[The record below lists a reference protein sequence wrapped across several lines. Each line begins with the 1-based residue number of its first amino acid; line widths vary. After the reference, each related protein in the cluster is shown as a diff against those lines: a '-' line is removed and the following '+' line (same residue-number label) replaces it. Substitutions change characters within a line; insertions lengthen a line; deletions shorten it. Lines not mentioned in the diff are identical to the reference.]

1 MARPSMFKQKHLGER
16 RTWVSN
22 LLLLIRLLKLLKE
35 LHKLSLPPG
44 KKWKGRPYTAKI
56 ERFLAKPYP
65 DLAPLRIDNL
75 TDHPCVYLHEE
86 VRVDDNLSSYG
97 YTDKY
102 PDGDPATFV
111 FEGPTNEPQL
121 LLKFKFG

>member
-1 MARPSMFKQKHLGER
+1 MDSTEQLLSLLRRCTVQLAVPGESG
-16 RTWVSN
+16 TGFFVAPG
-22 LLLLIRLLKLLKE
+22 LLLTCAHVVE
-35 LHKLSLPPG
+35 SAQSSNATVTV
-44 KKWKGRPYTAKI
+44 KWEGRPYTAKI

-65 DLAPLRIDNL
+65 DLALLRIDNL
-75 TDHPCVYLHEE
+75 TDHPCVYLYEE

-111 FEGPTNEPQL
+111 FEG
-121 LLKFKFG
+121 